1 MIRFEL
7 NHEGYYFYSCFPRQV
22 DKYTYKKN
30 IDAKHQ
36 RRGESVHGSRGED
49 EHEGTAGRRPK
60 RIQIQGRQLLIY
72 IEIKKEFI

>member
-1 MIRFEL
+1 MCTRL
-7 NHEGYYFYSCFPRQV
+7 KC
-22 DKYTYKKN
+22 DKMNNKKN

-36 RRGESVHGSRGED
+36 RRGESVYGSGGED